1 MNRKVVH
8 MKFVESHPLLKQ
20 IRRNW
25 SLVCGI
31 IVLILMTATAI
42 ETYVGVK
49 KIQKL
54 NTPMPEDILD
64 VIFQLNFDHVIV
76 LALCVLLVFSIYTV
90 ICYLQY
96 KKVYNLIKVQYTQT
110 RVLRNNISKVQREY
124 DNARESLMKKEIELV
139 RLRHSLTV

>member
-1 MNRKVVH
+1 

>member
-64 VIFQLNFDHVIV
+64 VIFQLNFDHVII
-76 LALCVLLVFSIYTV
+76 LALCVLFVFSIYTV

>member
-1 MNRKVVH
+1 

-54 NTPMPEDILD
+54 NTPIPEDILD
-64 VIFQLNFDHVIV
+64 IIFQLNFDHVIV

>member
-54 NTPMPEDILD
+54 NTPIPEDILD
-64 VIFQLNFDHVIV
+64 IIFQLNFDHVIV

>member
-1 MNRKVVH
+1 

-90 ICYLQY
+90 IC
-96 KKVYNLIKVQYTQT
+96 
-110 RVLRNNISKVQREY
+110 
-124 DNARESLMKKEIELV
+124 
-139 RLRHSLTV
+139 